1 MAFLPTSVLWVC
13 IKPIQTDQ
21 AESSAQMNVIP
32 ILSISQVHKREG
44 RTRELNALRQRD
56 IATHTITFVEINS
69 LHTRAIASCL
79 NWAIGYYSL
88 ATVASVVSAFR
99 RFFSRPQQET
109 ARCRNIYNL
118 TYIQTLSILQ
128 PFCCLFS
135 LRLPATEKII
145 QILDIAGSVNQ
156 WKKSSAHFIF
166 KKPWV
171 VC

>member
-44 RTRELNALRQRD
+44 RTRELNHYFCWNKL
-56 IATHTITFVEINS
+56 ATHTSYCIMLKLSHRI
-69 LHTRAIASCL
+69 LQL
-79 NWAIGYYSL
+79 L